1 MSHYQNLKVELS
13 TTRRRWL
20 VTGAAGFIG
29 SHLVETLLGLGQTV
43 VGFDNFATGSRRNLD
58 SVRGIVG
65 EEAWERFRFV
75 EGDISDPVACRRA
88 CEGMEFVLHQAALG
102 SVPRSIV
109 EPVASFESNVM
120 GFLQILLA
128 ARDSGVKRVVYASS
142 SAVYGSSPELPKREA
157 VIGDPL
163 SPYAATKLMDE
174 IIAGV
179 FGRCYGCA
187 SIGLRYFNVFGP
199 RQDPNGPYAAVIP
212 KWVDAFLGREP
223 VYINGDGE
231 TSRDFCFV
239 GNVVQANLLAA
250 TTQNEAALNQSYN
263 VAVNSQTTLNQL
275 FEMIRARL
283 SAHHPD
289 LKGFKPVY
297 REFRAGDVRHSM
309 ADLEKVRTLLGYQ
322 PLHTIEQGMGITLD
336 WYLSRNAAG

>member
-1 MSHYQNLKVELS
+1 MSHYQKLRSELA

-29 SHLVETLLGLGQTV
+29 SHLVETLLGLGQIV
-43 VGFDNFATGSRRNLD
+43 VGFDNFSTGSRRNLE

-65 EEAWERFRFV
+65 QAAWERFRFV
-75 EGDISDPVACRRA
+75 EGDISDPVACRQA
-88 CEGMEFVLHQAALG
+88 CEGMDYVLHQAALG

-142 SAVYGSSPELPKREA
+142 SAVYGSSPELPKRES

-163 SPYAATKLMDE
+163 SPYAATKLIDE
-174 IIAGV
+174 IIADV

-231 TSRDFCFV
+231 TSRDFCYV

-283 SAHHPD
+283 SERHPD

-309 ADLEKVRTLLGYQ
+309 ADLEKVRTLIGYQ
-322 PLHTIEQGMGITLD
+322 PMHTIEEGMGITLD
-336 WYLSRNAAG
+336 WYLSRDVVG